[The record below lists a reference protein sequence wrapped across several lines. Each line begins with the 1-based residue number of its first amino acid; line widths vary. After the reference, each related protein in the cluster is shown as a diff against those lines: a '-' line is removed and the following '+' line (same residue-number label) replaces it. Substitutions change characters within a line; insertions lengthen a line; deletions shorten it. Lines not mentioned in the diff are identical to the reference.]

1 MPAAIP
7 TFPPNPSTCRAEL
20 STRKI
25 LPSTLIMVCITGVR
39 ALPSAGNFLFIIC
52 RVALG
57 SFNAS
62 AVKAVVSKTR

>member
-7 TFPPNPSTCRAEL
+7 ALPPNPSSCRAEL
-20 STRKI
+20 NTRET
-25 LPSTLIMVCITGVR
+25 LPSTLIMVCIAGVR
-39 ALPSAGNFLFIIC
+39 ALPGAGNFLFIIC

-62 AVKAVVSKTR
+62 AVKVVISKTR